1 MYGVVMGCVRR
12 VSRMHVSGDQALWK
26 HLLVDACLLR
36 VALGLDVLLLMANL
50 PDQTTSG
57 SEFNAAEQ
65 RNTR

>member
-1 MYGVVMGCVRR
+1 
-12 VSRMHVSGDQALWK
+12 MHVSGDQALWK

-57 SEFNAAEQ
+57 SEFNAAGQ
-65 RNTR
+65 KNTR